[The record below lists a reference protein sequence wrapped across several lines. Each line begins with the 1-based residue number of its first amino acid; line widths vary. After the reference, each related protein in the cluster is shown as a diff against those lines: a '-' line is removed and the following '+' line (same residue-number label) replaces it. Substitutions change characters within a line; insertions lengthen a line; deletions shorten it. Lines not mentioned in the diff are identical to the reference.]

1 MIVLLTGASHT
12 GKTKLAQRLLERKG
26 WPYLSLDH
34 LKMGLIRSGYTS
46 LTPEDDHLA
55 LTDYLWPIAREMAK
69 TAIENGQDLLLEGCY
84 IPFTWQRDFPPAY
97 QEHLRFLCLVMT
109 EDYLRANF
117 SQVLAFENQ
126 GERRQRDPSY
136 TLERALAENRFYLEG
151 CRAQGLTPLFIRRS
165 WLEDLPW

>member
-1 MIVLLTGASHT
+1 
-12 GKTKLAQRLLERKG
+12 
-26 WPYLSLDH
+26 
-34 LKMGLIRSGYTS
+34 MGLIRSGYTS

-136 TLERALAENRFYLEG
+136 TLERALAENHFYLEG
-151 CRAQGLTPLFIRRS
+151 CRPRGSPLSSSAAAGWKTCLGKVLPQLFCFFGRKGKPRPCWKSRRCRRFRLS
-165 WLEDLPW
+165 

>member
-1 MIVLLTGASHT
+1 MVTLLTGASHT
-12 GKTKLAQRLLERKG
+12 GKTLLAQRLIERR
-26 WPYLSLDH
+26 PCFCLSLDH

-46 LTPEDDHLA
+46 LTPEDDLA

-97 QEHLRFLCLVMT
+97 REHLRFLCLVMT

-165 WLEDLPW
+165 WLEDLPF